1 MSTADP
7 SRYECGVAARMADE
21 GVPIAAIAR
30 VLSIPFADVSDI
42 LHEELLQGNIL
53 EVPRA
58 DWPPGVKIRDHLPT
72 IAITRKTSN
81 DDIAIVCRKM
91 FKLTNLEAGFV
102 VLLLKVEHATKEKLH
117 NVIETQ
123 RAARASRPDNMEM
136 TDQKMVD
143 VIICKLRKKLKL
155 IDPEFIISTVWAGGY
170 YIELPVKEKLYAR
183 LATEGVSLASAPNA
197 ASDVHAGHSAVSG
210 V

>member
-1 MSTADP
+1 MSTDPLILAD
-7 SRYECGVAARMADE
+7 AATNMANE
-21 GVPIAAIAR
+21 GIPVAAIAR
-30 VLSIPFADVSDI
+30 VLLISYGYVTDM
-42 LHEELLQGNIL
+42 LHEALLQGHIA
-53 EVPRA
+53 EMPRS
-58 DWPPGVKIRDHLPT
+58 DWPPGVRIREHIPT
-72 IAITRKTSN
+72 IPVTRKTSN
-81 DDIAIVCRKM
+81 AEIEIVCRKL

-143 VIICKLRKKLKL
+143 VIICKLRKKLKV

-170 YIELPVKEKLYAR
+170 YIDPSVKEKFYVR
-183 LATEGVSLASAPNA
+183 LAAEGVHTGGVNPP
-197 ASDVHAGHSAVSG
+197 SD
-210 V
+210 